1 MEEEKIKCPAC
12 GNVENFHF
20 NYDYSKKD
28 LQVDEILCNEC
39 GEFFKSDDLKNET
52 TEESNSFIKIDKFKN
67 LKIGQEFECYGDTA
81 INYDY
86 PKICKCVKDGE
97 DLARE
102 IDGIS
107 FYISGDESVFI

>member
-1 MEEEKIKCPAC
+1 MKEEKIICPVC
-12 GNVENFHF
+12 GNIDNFHF
-20 NYDYSKKD
+20 NYDYSKPD
-28 LQVDEILCNEC
+28 LPVDEILCNEC
-39 GEFFKSDDLKNET
+39 GEFFKLDNSENEPA
-52 TEESNSFIKIDKFKN
+52 EESNSFIKIDKFKN

-86 PKICKCVKDGE
+86 PKICKCIKDSE
-97 DLARE
+97 DLAHE